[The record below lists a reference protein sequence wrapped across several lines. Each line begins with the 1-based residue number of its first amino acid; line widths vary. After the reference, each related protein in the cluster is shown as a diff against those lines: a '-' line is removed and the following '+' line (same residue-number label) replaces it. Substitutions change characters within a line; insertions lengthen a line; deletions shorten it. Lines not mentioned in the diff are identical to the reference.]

1 MFNQGGGGLPSVFV
15 NGRWWILVVF
25 AGGGG
30 RLSRVVLDL
39 HRWKGV
45 PVDGSGGDSS
55 PFSQVDVVPPS
66 PRAIEGVHECGICL
80 VAGVA
85 GRSSSR
91 VGARGVVSTGER
103 L

>member
-1 MFNQGGGGLPSVFV
+1 LPSAFV
-15 NGRWWILVVF
+15 DGRWWILVVF
-25 AGGGG
+25 VGGGG
-30 RLSRVVLDL
+30 RSSRVVLDL

-55 PFSQVDVVPPS
+55 PFSQVDVVRPS
-66 PRAIEGVHECGICL
+66 PRATEGVREHGICL

-91 VGARGVVSTGER
+91 VGARGVVSAGER